1 MTNHARTTA
10 LRRIIHHYEKCHDEI
25 AALHR
30 DLSLSSSEPPFE
42 DILRLNTLTLEA
54 LDRSLQLAYA
64 RLEREHTRAV
74 AETRSAAESRAASEQ
89 ALPTF
94 RVALQ

>member
-1 MTNHARTTA
+1 MTNHARATA
-10 LRRIIHHYEKCHDEI
+10 LRRLIHHYEKCHDEI

-30 DLSLSSSEPPFE
+30 DLSLSSSEAPFE
-42 DILRLNTLTLEA
+42 EVLRLNTLTLEA

-64 RLEREHTRAV
+64 RLEREHTRA
-74 AETRSAAESRAASEQ
+74 AAESRTTEER
-89 ALPTF
+89 ALPSL